1 MWFLNSSTVRSRDH
15 PLFLNFTL
23 IEDSYCLQGFKDK
36 SLTIWQASCVLRNY
50 ELRTGNVVSRDDL
63 DTGVLA
69 DQFVEEDYKI
79 DESVCFHSF
88 LPGFSVNTGQLC
100 LFLIYVA
107 IFFRYDAFRR

>member
-1 MWFLNSSTVRSRDH
+1 M
-15 PLFLNFTL
+15 L

-36 SLTIWQASCVLRNY
+36 SLTIWQASCVLHNY

-63 DTGVLA
+63 DMEVLA

-88 LPGFSVNTGQLC
+88 LPGFSVQNWSI
-100 LFLIYVA
+100 LF
-107 IFFRYDAFRR
+107 F